1 MSVLLDIREKYL
13 IDLMPNVPTEQ
24 LLVGDIW
31 IGKGQEGGIVIER
44 KTTADFEASI
54 LDGRYREQRTRLL
67 AYCSENKARPMY
79 IIEEGLKGQLRVLQ
93 PQALQKMLNR
103 LMLRYG
109 VSVWLTE
116 SIQDTVRTIE
126 ILESQ
131 FKDDATVFIGKTL
144 SYTDV
149 MHTAK
154 KDNTGDPKIFAIS
167 CLVNCPGVSA
177 KAASALIDAFGSLK
191 SVSEQTEESLAST
204 KVGTRRFGPATAKKL
219 LALLNPLIS

>member
-1 MSVLLDIREKYL
+1 
-13 IDLMPNVPTEQ
+13 MPSAQTAQ
-24 LLVGDIW
+24 LPVGDIW
-31 IGKGQEGGIVIER
+31 IGKDQEGGVVIER

-67 AYCSENKARPMY
+67 AYCKEKKARPLY
-79 IIEEGLKGQLRVLQ
+79 IIEQGLKGRTRSLQ

-109 VSVWLTE
+109 VAVWLTE
-116 SIQDTVRTIE
+116 SPLDTVSAIQ
-126 ILESQ
+126 ILEEQ
-131 FKDDATVFIGKTL
+131 FNTDAGVFVAETL

-154 KDNTGDPKIFAIS
+154 KDNTGDPTVFAIS

-177 KAASALIDAFGSLK
+177 KAASALIDAFGTLK
-191 SVSEQTEESLAST
+191 SVMQQSEEALADI
-204 KVGTRRFGPATAKKL
+204 KVGTRRFGPAAAKKL
-219 LALLNPLIS
+219 LALLKN

>member
-1 MSVLLDIREKYL
+1 MSIILDVRERAL
-13 IDLMPNVPTEQ
+13 IQLMPSAQTAQ
-24 LLVGDIW
+24 LPVGDIW
-31 IGKGQEGGIVIER
+31 IGKDQEGGVVIER

-67 AYCSENKARPMY
+67 AYCAEKKARPMY
-79 IIEEGLKGQLRVLQ
+79 IIEQGLKGRTRTLQ

-109 VSVWLTE
+109 VAVWLTE
-116 SIQDTVRTIE
+116 SPLDTISAIQ
-126 ILESQ
+126 ILEEQ
-131 FKDDATVFIGKTL
+131 FNTDAGVFVAETL

-154 KDNTGDPKIFAIS
+154 KDNTGDPKVFAIS

-177 KAASALIDAFGSLK
+177 KAASALIEAFGTLK
-191 SVSEQTEESLAST
+191 SVMEQNEEALADV
-204 KVGTRRFGPATAKKL
+204 KIGTRRFGPAAAKKL
-219 LALLNPLIS
+219 LALLKN

>member
-1 MSVLLDIREKYL
+1 MNVFLDIREHSL
-13 IDLMPNVPTEQ
+13 IDLMPNLPTEQ

-79 IIEEGLKGQLRVLQ
+79 IIEEGLNGRTRTLQ

-109 VSVWLTE
+109 VAVWLTE
-116 SIQDTVRTIE
+116 SIEDAVRAIE
-126 ILESQ
+126 ILDSQ

-154 KDNTGDPKIFAIS
+154 KDNTGDPKVFAIS

-177 KAASALIDAFGSLK
+177 KAASALIEAFGTLK
-191 SVSEQTEESLAST
+191 SVMEQTEATLADV
-204 KVGTRRFGPATAKKL
+204 KVGTRRFGPAAAKKL
-219 LALLNPLIS
+219 LALLNPN

>member
-1 MSVLLDIREKYL
+1 MNVLLDIREHAL
-13 IDLMPNVPTEQ
+13 IDLMPNLPTEQ

-79 IIEEGLKGQLRVLQ
+79 IIEEGLKGRTRTLQ

-109 VSVWLTE
+109 VAVWLTE
-116 SIQDTVRTIE
+116 SIEDTVRAIE
-126 ILESQ
+126 ILDSQ

-154 KDNTGDPKIFAIS
+154 KDNTGDPKVFAIS

-177 KAASALIDAFGSLK
+177 KAASALIEAFGTLK
-191 SVSEQTEESLAST
+191 SVMEQNEATLADV
-204 KVGTRRFGPATAKKL
+204 KVGTRRFGPAAAKKL
-219 LALLNPLIS
+219 LALLNPVA

>member
-1 MSVLLDIREKYL
+1 MSIILDVREHAL
-13 IDLMPNVPTEQ
+13 IQLMPLAHTEQ
-24 LLVGDIW
+24 LLVGDIS
-31 IGKGQEGGIVIER
+31 IGKGQEGEILIER

-67 AYCSENKARPMY
+67 AYCAENKARPLY
-79 IIEEGLKGQLRVLQ
+79 IIEQGLKGRTRTLQ

-109 VSVWLTE
+109 VAVWLTDDL
-116 SIQDTVRTIE
+116 QDTVKTIQ
-126 ILESQ
+126 ILEEQ
-131 FKDDATVFIGKTL
+131 FKDDPKVFVGETL

-154 KDNTGDPKIFAIS
+154 KDNTGDPKVFAIS

-177 KAASALIDAFGSLK
+177 KAASALIEAFGSLK
-191 SVSEQTEESLAST
+191 SVMQQSEAVLADI
-204 KVGTRRFGPATAKKL
+204 KVGTRRFGPAAAKKL
-219 LALLNPLIS
+219 LALLSSSL

>member
-1 MSVLLDIREKYL
+1 MSIILDVRERAL
-13 IDLMPNVPTEQ
+13 IQLMPSAQTAQ
-24 LLVGDIW
+24 LPVGDIW
-31 IGKGQEGGIVIER
+31 IGKDQEGGVVIER

-67 AYCSENKARPMY
+67 AYCKEKKARPLY
-79 IIEEGLKGQLRVLQ
+79 IIEQGLKGRTRSLQ

-109 VSVWLTE
+109 VAVWLTE
-116 SIQDTVRTIE
+116 SPLDTVSAIQ
-126 ILESQ
+126 ILEEQ
-131 FKDDATVFIGKTL
+131 FNTDAGVFVAETL

-154 KDNTGDPKIFAIS
+154 KDNTGDPTVFAIS

-177 KAASALIDAFGSLK
+177 KAASALIDAFGTLK
-191 SVSEQTEESLAST
+191 SVMQQSEEALADI
-204 KVGTRRFGPATAKKL
+204 KVGTRRFGPAAAKKL
-219 LALLNPLIS
+219 LALLKN

>member
-1 MSVLLDIREKYL
+1 MNVFLDIREHAL
-13 IDLMPNVPTEQ
+13 IDLMPNLPTEQ

-79 IIEEGLKGQLRVLQ
+79 IIEEGLKGRTRTLQ
-93 PQALQKMLNR
+93 PQSLQKMLNR

-109 VSVWLTE
+109 VAVWLTE
-116 SIQDTVRTIE
+116 SIEDTVRAIE
-126 ILESQ
+126 ILDSQ

-177 KAASALIDAFGSLK
+177 KAASALIEVFGTLK
-191 SVSEQTEESLAST
+191 SVMEQTEATLADV
-204 KVGTRRFGPATAKKL
+204 KVGTRRFGPAAAKKL
-219 LALLNPLIS
+219 LALLNPVA

>member
-1 MSVLLDIREKYL
+1 MNVLLDIREHAL
-13 IDLMPNVPTEQ
+13 IDLMPNLPTEQ

-79 IIEEGLKGQLRVLQ
+79 IIEEGLNGRTRTLQ

-109 VSVWLTE
+109 VAVWLTE
-116 SIQDTVRTIE
+116 SIEDTVRAIE
-126 ILESQ
+126 ILDSQ

-177 KAASALIDAFGSLK
+177 KAASALIEAFGSLK
-191 SVSEQTEESLAST
+191 LVMQQTEAALADV
-204 KVGTRRFGPATAKKL
+204 KVGSRRFGPAAAKKL
-219 LALLNPLIS
+219 LALLNPN

>member
-1 MSVLLDIREKYL
+1 MNVLLDIREHAL
-13 IDLMPNVPTEQ
+13 IDLMPNLPTEQ

-79 IIEEGLKGQLRVLQ
+79 IIEEGLNGRTRTLQ

-109 VSVWLTE
+109 VAVWLTE
-116 SIQDTVRTIE
+116 SIEDTVRAIE
-126 ILESQ
+126 ILDSQ

-144 SYTDV
+144 PISFASY
-149 MHTAK
+149 A
-154 KDNTGDPKIFAIS
+154 
-167 CLVNCPGVSA
+167 
-177 KAASALIDAFGSLK
+177 
-191 SVSEQTEESLAST
+191 T
-204 KVGTRRFGPATAKKL
+204 KENL
-219 LALLNPLIS
+219 